1 MNIAQLLTKLKALIY
16 SKSETDSLLGGKANS
31 SHTHTKSQITDF
43 PSLATVATSGSYSDL
58 SNKPTIPSNV
68 SQLNNDSGFL
78 STDTGIKVTKVS
90 SISTSGSGYWAAM
103 CNSSQNSLSILPT
116 ADQWWHVLS
125 MDWVGSTD
133 DVTNWCSQL
142 ALPTQQNSCL
152 YWRRNDSGGTSIN
165 SSTWHKVID
174 DTNIGSQ
181 SVNYANNAGSARS
194 VTDSSCINPTSGDY
208 NEGIRFNKSTNGW
221 ATITIGTASGTTYGA
236 MNGTG
241 WGIFCDT
248 SENFIIN
255 NFDSSTGNAALYCS
269 DTNTYIPNLH
279 ISGGYKIYVG

>member
-78 STDTGIKVTKVS
+78 STDTGIKVTKGS

-125 MDWVGSTD
+125 MDWAGSTD

-181 SVNYANNAGSARS
+181 SVNYANNAGWANHAGQADYLGDISSTDRNSA
-194 VTDSSCINPTSGDY
+194 SG
-208 NEGIRFNKSTNGW
+208 NGW
-221 ATITIGTASGTTYGA
+221 
-236 MNGTG
+236 
-241 WGIFCDT
+241 
-248 SENFIIN
+248 
-255 NFDSSTGNAALYCS
+255 
-269 DTNTYIPNLH
+269 
-279 ISGGYKIYVG
+279 